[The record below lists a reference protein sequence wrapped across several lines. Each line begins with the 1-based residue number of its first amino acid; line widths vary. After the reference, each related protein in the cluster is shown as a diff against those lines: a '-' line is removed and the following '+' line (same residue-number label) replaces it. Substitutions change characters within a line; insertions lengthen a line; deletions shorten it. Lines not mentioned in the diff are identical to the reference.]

1 VACYAALDGR
11 RDAGCTAH
19 PRGAL
24 SKRILKTRR
33 FPRFPDRRERRLRDR
48 LTIHFH
54 YPTRRP
60 MRNII
65 SLVLGGGRGTRLY
78 PLTKYRSKPAVPLAA
93 KYRLIDIPLSN
104 CINSG
109 LNRIYVLTQFMSVS
123 LHRHIRQ
130 TYRFD
135 PFNGG
140 FVELLAAQ
148 QTIDAGTTDWYQGT
162 ADAVRKNLRYLEQ
175 PGIEYVLILSGDQLY
190 RMDFQEMLKTHQSAN
205 ADVTIAAMP
214 VTAQDAGALGIMRL
228 DDNGRVTGFVE
239 KPQTDEQLN
248 LVRMDTSWID
258 ARGIQSKGRDCLAS
272 MGIYLFNRDV
282 LVDLL
287 KKTTYD
293 DFGREVFP
301 AAIQARHV
309 QTHLFDGYWEDI
321 GTIKAFYEANLTLA
335 SQQPSFDLV
344 SAEAPV
350 YSRARYLPPTLM
362 SGDSVKDSLI
372 ADGCRI
378 AEGAVIENSI
388 IGLRCIIGEG
398 VTIRDSVIMG
408 ADMYERVAE
417 LHQDGQSGRPQI
429 GIGAG
434 SLIESAIVD
443 KNCRIGRNVR
453 IVNEDGLDEAD
464 VDGRCAVRDG
474 IPVVLKEAELP
485 DGWSL

>member
-1 VACYAALDGR
+1 
-11 RDAGCTAH
+11 
-19 PRGAL
+19 
-24 SKRILKTRR
+24 
-33 FPRFPDRRERRLRDR
+33 
-48 LTIHFH
+48 
-54 YPTRRP
+54 
-60 MRNII
+60 MRNLV

-78 PLTKYRSKPAVPLAA
+78 PLTKFRSKPAVPLAA

-175 PGIEYVLILSGDQLY
+175 PGIDYVLILSGDQLY
-190 RMDFQEMLKTHQSAN
+190 RMDFRDMLKSHQDAK
-205 ADVTIAAMP
+205 ADVTIAAIP
-214 VTAQDAGALGIMRL
+214 VTDQDAGSLGIMRL
-228 DDNGRVTGFVE
+228 DDSGRVQGFVE
-239 KPQTDEQLN
+239 KPQTEDQLRP
-248 LVRMDTSWID
+248 VRMAPEWLE
-258 ARGIQSKGRDCLAS
+258 AHGVEGKGRDCLAS

-282 LVDLL
+282 LVDVL

-301 AAIQARHV
+301 AAIQARQV

-321 GTIKAFYEANLTLA
+321 GTIKAFYEANLSLA
-335 SQQPSFDLV
+335 RKDPSFQLV
-344 SAEAPV
+344 SAEAPF

-362 SGDSVKDSLI
+362 SGAKVEDSLI
-372 ADGCRI
+372 ADGCSI
-378 AEGAVIENSI
+378 GKNAIIENSI
-388 IGLRCIIGEG
+388 IGLRCLIGEG
-398 VTIRDSVIMG
+398 VTIRNSVLMG
-408 ADMYERVAE
+408 ADMYEGVVE
-417 LHQDGQSGRPQI
+417 LQSDEQTGRPRI

-434 SLIESAIVD
+434 SLIDGAIVD

-453 IVNEDGLDEAD
+453 IVNEEGLEEGD
-464 VDGRCAVRDG
+464 VGSCAIRDG
-474 IPVVLKEAELP
+474 IPVVVKDAEIP